1 MAGLWQ
7 RFTDSLGGGV
17 DAMSG
22 LIDRIASRLSGD
34 PEDRKHMAFSV
45 AIVALSA
52 KMAKA
57 DGVVTFDEVESFK
70 RLVSYPDNQAKHVE
84 RLFALAR
91 HDVAGFESYASKIGS
106 LYEPGDPMLVDIM
119 DALFEIAGADTLVHD
134 AEVAYLARVA
144 ELFGLSEAEFER
156 IKLRHTIP
164 EEGDPY
170 VILGLDRSMSFDELR
185 KAYLK
190 QVAENHPDRLLAR
203 GVPPEFVVV
212 ANRRLAALNV
222 AWDRVETERRP
233 A

>member
-1 MAGLWQ
+1 MSVWQ
-7 RFTDSLGGGV
+7 KFTNFLGGGV
-17 DAMSG
+17 EAMSG

-57 DGVVTFDEVESFK
+57 DGVVTFDEVDAFK
-70 RLVSYPDNQAKHVE
+70 RLFAYPENQAKHVE
-84 RLFALAR
+84 RLFDLAR
-91 HDVAGFESYASKIGS
+91 RDVAGYESYASKIAA
-106 LYEPGDPMLVDIM
+106 LYAPHDLMLTDIL
-119 DALFEIAGADTLVHD
+119 DALFEIAGADTLVH
-134 AEVAYLARVA
+134 ESEIGYLARVA
-144 ELFGLSEAEFER
+144 EIFGLSDAEFER
-156 IKLRHTIP
+156 IKLRHVVP

-170 VILGLDRSMSFDELR
+170 AILGLDRSMSYEELR
-185 KAYLK
+185 RRYRE
-190 QVAENHPDRLLAR
+190 QVAENHPDRMIAR

-222 AWDRVETERRP
+222 AWDRIEAERRP